1 MSSKRQK
8 TQLLLAFAAES
19 RDEFPMAVEG
29 GTELPVTKRDAQS
42 PTQTES
48 LMEEVCRRDNLWQAL
63 KRVQANKGAPG
74 VDGMTVR
81 KLPKYL
87 KRHWP
92 KIREQL
98 LAGTYRPQPVKRV
111 EIPKPD
117 GGVRKL
123 GIPTALDRFIQQA
136 VLQVL
141 QERWDRTFS
150 EHSYGFRP
158 RRSAHQAVAQAQAY
172 IAEGYG
178 FTVDIDLEKFFDRVN
193 HDKLMG
199 RVAKRVDDK
208 AMLKLIRAFL
218 NAGVMENG
226 LVSSSEEGT
235 PQGGP
240 LSPLLSNLMLDDL
253 DRELER
259 RGLRFVRYA
268 DDCNIYVRSRRAGE
282 RVMQSITRFIT
293 GKLKLKVN
301 ESKSAVARPA
311 ERKFLGFS
319 FTSGRAPKRRIAPQS
334 LLRFKKRVRELTK
347 RNRGV
352 SLERMVE
359 QLARYLAGWRGY
371 FGFCQTPSVLQSLDS
386 WIRRRLRC
394 FQWKQWRRGTTRFAE
409 LRKRGAS
416 KDQAATS
423 AGSSRGPWHLSRSP
437 TLNLALS
444 GAYFDSMGLPKLNE
458 IRNV

>member
-1 MSSKRQK
+1 MGDKRQK
-8 TQLLLAFAAES
+8 NQLLLAFAVES
-19 RDEFPMAVEG
+19 RGESPTADDE
-29 GTELPVTKRDAQS
+29 GTELPVAKRDAES
-42 PTQTES
+42 PTQTAS
-48 LMEEVCRRDNLWQAL
+48 LMEEVCQRDNLRKAL
-63 KRVQANKGAPG
+63 KRVQANQGAPG

-81 KLPKYL
+81 QLPKYL

-98 LAGTYRPQPVKRV
+98 FAGTYRPQPVKRV

-136 VLQVL
+136 VLKVL

-158 RRSAHQAVAQAQAY
+158 GRSAHQAIAQAQAY
-172 IAEGYG
+172 IAEGCGY
-178 FTVDIDLEKFFDRVN
+178 TVDIDLEKFFDKVN
-193 HDKLMG
+193 HDMLMS
-199 RVAKRVDDK
+199 RVAKRVEDK
-208 AMLKLIRAFL
+208 RMLKLIRAFL
-218 NAGVMENG
+218 NAGVLEDG

-253 DRELER
+253 DQELER

-268 DDCNIYVRSRRAGE
+268 DDCNIYVRSLRAGE

-319 FTSGRAPKRRIAPQS
+319 FTAGKRLKRRIAPQS
-334 LLRFKKRVRELTK
+334 LMRFKKRIRELTK

-352 SLERMVE
+352 SLERMVQE
-359 QLARYLAGWRGY
+359 LRRYLTGWRGY
-371 FGFCQTPSVLQSLDS
+371 FGFCETPSVLAALDS

-394 FQWKQWRRGTTRFAE
+394 FQWKQWKLGRTRFAE
-409 LRKRGAS
+409 LRKRGVD
-416 KDQAATS
+416 KELAAQT
-423 AGSSRGPWHLSRSP
+423 AGSSRGPWHLSRSRAP
-437 TLNLALS
+437 SIAMPS
-444 GAYFDSMGLPKLNE
+444 AYFDSLGLPRLSE
-458 IRNV
+458 T